1 MEGNEG
7 LLDLL
12 RQLKRKSEMKKV
24 TKNNWALVV
33 GGTLSELPRP
43 QSEEKQ
49 EAANAVKRARYHRNK
64 LKK

>member
-12 RQLKRKSEMKKV
+12 RQLKIKREMKKV

-33 GGTLSELPRP
+33 GGTLPELPRL
-43 QSEEKQ
+43 QNEADQ